1 MLTGQRPT
9 ARRQRGGLDL
19 ERSFH
24 TLATRDRPLPG
35 LRSRPMMAAA
45 TPRLD
50 IVIPVYNEGG
60 NIMQTLRSLIREVMT
75 PLRVLICYDRDDDDT
90 LTAIAGNRA
99 ELGNLTIEFVR
110 NRGKGALGAVL
121 SGFAA
126 GDAPYVIVLPAD
138 DDYNAAI
145 IDGMVRQA
153 EAGCDIVCASR
164 FMPGGSMVGCPWL
177 KAVLVRA
184 GNFTLYH
191 LARLPTRDASN
202 GFRLFSRRV
211 LDGIPIESTV
221 GFAYSIELLV
231 KAHRLGWRIG
241 EVPANWVERRSG
253 TSRFQVLNWLPAY
266 LHWYRYAFETTYLRR
281 LPSDAQAS
289 KDASGRSKA

>member
-1 MLTGQRPT
+1 
-9 ARRQRGGLDL
+9 
-19 ERSFH
+19 
-24 TLATRDRPLPG
+24 
-35 LRSRPMMAAA
+35 
-45 TPRLD
+45 
-50 IVIPVYNEGG
+50 
-60 NIMQTLRSLIREVMT
+60 
-75 PLRVLICYDRDDDDT
+75 
-90 LTAIAGNRA
+90 AGNRA

-121 SGFAA
+121 SGFAT

-164 FMPGGSMVGCPWL
+164 FMPGGSMSGCPWL

-184 GNFTLYH
+184 GNFSLFH

-211 LDGIPIESTV
+211 MDGIVVESDR
-221 GFAYSIELLV
+221 GFCYSIELLV
-231 KAHRLGWRIG
+231 KCHRLGWRVG
-241 EVPANWVERRSG
+241 EVPARWFERAHG
-253 TSRFQVLNWLPAY
+253 TSRFQVIRWLPAY
-266 LHWYRYAFETTYLRR
+266 LRWYRYAFATTYLRR
-281 LPSDAQAS
+281 PPRTVQM
-289 KDASGRSKA
+289 KAPLRAA